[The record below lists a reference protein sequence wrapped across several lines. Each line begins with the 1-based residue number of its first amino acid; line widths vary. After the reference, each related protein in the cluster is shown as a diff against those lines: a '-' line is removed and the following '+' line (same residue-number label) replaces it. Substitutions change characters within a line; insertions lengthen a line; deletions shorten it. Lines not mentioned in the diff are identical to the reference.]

1 MSKAT
6 DQIDAIGA
14 AVASLTA
21 NVVTIDRDGD
31 LLDPNPVSDAIAT
44 LVKAQYRLASLVAW
58 QEMTGKSDGLR
69 EDLAGLGVIYDK
81 DGN

>member
-14 AVASLTA
+14 AVIVLANAIEDGGGLEATA
-21 NVVTIDRDGD
+21 N
-31 LLDPNPVSDAIAT
+31 SIAT

-81 DGN
+81 EGN